1 MSIETLA
8 ATSGWFLKAEMPVA
22 RFFLTSQRLGPLQ
35 SGTGDETVARDDGAK
50 DPLGFGVTGREVQ
63 HLLGI
68 GDGIITRGE
77 GEPILRQGALRL
89 DENGC
94 DPGGW
99 TRPFLFGT
107 LGEPRVGREHEYPR
121 DHSAPEVG

>member
-1 MSIETLA
+1 
-8 ATSGWFLKAEMPVA
+8 MPAA
-22 RFFLTSQRLGPLQ
+22 RFFLTPQRLGPLQ
-35 SGTGDETVARDDGAK
+35 RGTGDETVACDDGTE

-77 GEPILRQGALRL
+77 SEPILRQGALRL